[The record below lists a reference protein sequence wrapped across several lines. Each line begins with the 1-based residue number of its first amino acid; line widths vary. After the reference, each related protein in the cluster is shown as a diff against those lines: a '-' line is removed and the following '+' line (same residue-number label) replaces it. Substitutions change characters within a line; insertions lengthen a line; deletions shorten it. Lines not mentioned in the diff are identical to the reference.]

1 MIYLRLIITFL
12 STLYIR
18 CTQSQARINDE
29 VSFINVP
36 DIVSPIFK
44 LSNDIE

>member
-1 MIYLRLIITFL
+1 MIYLRLIITYGPSYNGTFI
-12 STLYIR
+12 SHTL
-18 CTQSQARINDE
+18 NNFE
-29 VSFINVP
+29 VSGINVP